1 MYFFFLSII
10 WEPNTTLKLGMIQF
24 YFLQLTK
31 RINLR
36 LYIATNKID
45 LRLYTTNLPTTLP
58 LEVFSKTLKEMLN
71 VLRTLLGGI

>member
-1 MYFFFLSII
+1 
-10 WEPNTTLKLGMIQF
+10 MIQF

-36 LYIATNKID
+36 LYIATNRIN

-71 VLRTLLGGI
+71 MLRTLLGGI